1 VGSGWTLIGGNPAPG
16 DVGVLETASGSVYQV
31 REEANDFVRQV
42 RGILAGWA
50 GSGWSGPAA
59 SKFEEFL
66 QAAGQHLSQM
76 ESAHEPVGNALT
88 AHATAL
94 AEQQPI
100 ATRALQAAER
110 AQARRDTASDRQASA
125 RAQYARAEQSH
136 TQATSE
142 LSRIESAITTRV
154 QELEAVGTQILGDL
168 LHVADP
174 DLQSLFGEQR
184 EWTGAQ
190 NVARDVMEGAARV
203 IGDMEGL
210 ISDAEAALSAA
221 IRLANDVRSEVER
234 SASHARSLISDVDN
248 DLSDVWHH
256 VGQDLGLHADDPI
269 HIAEELLIGLGV
281 ASGLLT
287 STAGPTGAAVIAL
300 APSARPA
307 PPSIPVPIGRPPVT
321 PSPPAEEQVQGNFP
335 VTNSTIATVASRT
348 PNGTK
353 MGQCYT
359 AVVRWLHEAG
369 IRETM
374 GGTGPI
380 QALEAAKGVPINSL
394 AQVQRGDVV
403 QLIVPS
409 AIPDGDPTKVTWTA
423 MIPGTKKAA
432 IHTVIITKVEHMSNG
447 VLKLTYEQSNAAG
460 NELSSKATVTVPP
473 GFEIYTQP
481 ATPFVFR
488 FGKVPN

>member
-190 NVARDVMEGAARV
+190 NVARDLMEGAARV
-203 IGDMEGL
+203 IGDMEEL
-210 ISDAEAALSAA
+210 ISDAEAAFGAA

-234 SASHARSLISDVDN
+234 SASHARSLISDADN
-248 DLSDVWHH
+248 DLSNVWHH
-256 VGQDLGLHADDPI
+256 VGQDLGLHADDAI
-269 HIAEELLIGLGV
+269 HIAEELLVGLGV
-281 ASGLLT
+281 ASGLLAA
-287 STAGPTGAAVIAL
+287 TAGPTGAAVV
-300 APSARPA
+300 APNVSGLH
-307 PPSIPVPIGRPPVT
+307 VPIAPYADPT
-321 PSPPAEEQVQGNFP
+321 STIPSPPSPGAQQALTWAEKELDDPQPPYNVQ
-335 VTNSTIATVASRT
+335 NSTCYRFV
-348 PNGTK
+348 
-353 MGQCYT
+353 YT
-359 AVVRWLHEAG
+359 AYAHATKNLAQSQLPHENAITALHHFQMSKPPGWHTATTPPSPPPKG
-369 IRETM
+369 AIVFYETKT
-374 GGTGPI
+374 GTEGHAAISVGTGQVI
-380 QALEAAKGVPINSL
+380 CTQTTFAK
-394 AQVQRGDVV
+394 
-403 QLIVPS
+403 
-409 AIPDGDPTKVTWTA
+409 DPTW
-423 MIPGTKKAA
+423 PGL
-432 IHTVIITKVEHMSNG
+432 V
-447 VLKLTYEQSNAAG
+447 
-460 NELSSKATVTVPP
+460 
-473 GFEIYTQP
+473 
-481 ATPFVFR
+481 
-488 FGKVPN
+488 KVPYVGKGLPNTGTPRIYMSKTGNTPTPEHPSYFTYKGWYLPN